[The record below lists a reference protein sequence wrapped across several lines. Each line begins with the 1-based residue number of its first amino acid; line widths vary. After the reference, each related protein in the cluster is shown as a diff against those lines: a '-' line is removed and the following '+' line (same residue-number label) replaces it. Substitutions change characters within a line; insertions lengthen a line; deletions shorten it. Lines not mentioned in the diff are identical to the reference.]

1 MATILLIGSN
11 GAMLEGLAQSLV
23 NAGHITHHAHTAAQG
38 VEIALADRPLVVV
51 VERRSAESDP
61 DALRI
66 PLASGGA
73 VLLCHA
79 EEDAP
84 SSLPAAMHRY
94 VLADLT
100 LPVALV
106 GTVTWDPSWTDG
118 VPLVIDAPTL
128 TPSERIG
135 LWAGALR
142 GQRPHG
148 VDGSAT
154 PAVV

>member
-11 GAMLEGLAQSLV
+11 GAMLEGLAQSLI
-23 NAGHITHHAHTAAQG
+23 NAGHTTHHAHTAAQG

-100 LPVALV
+100 LPLERNRLQALIFRLADRAR
-106 GTVTWDPSWTDG
+106 VTG
-118 VPLVIDAPTL
+118 REIV
-128 TPSERIG
+128 
-135 LWAGALR
+135 
-142 GQRPHG
+142 QRPSG
-148 VDGSAT
+148 LPEV
-154 PAVV
+154 PPRL

>member
-100 LPVALV
+100 LPLERNRLQALIFRLADRAR
-106 GTVTWDPSWTDG
+106 VTGREIIARPSPG
-118 VPLVIDAPTL
+118 LPEVPPRL
-128 TPSERIG
+128 
-135 LWAGALR
+135 
-142 GQRPHG
+142 
-148 VDGSAT
+148 
-154 PAVV
+154 

>member
-11 GAMLEGLAQSLV
+11 GAMLEGLAQSLSC
-23 NAGHITHHAHTAAQG
+23 GTTHHAHTAAQG

-61 DALRI
+61 NALRV

-84 SSLPAAMHRY
+84 TRRRRPCTATCS
-94 VLADLT
+94 
-100 LPVALV
+100 
-106 GTVTWDPSWTDG
+106 
-118 VPLVIDAPTL
+118 PT
-128 TPSERIG
+128 
-135 LWAGALR
+135 
-142 GQRPHG
+142 
-148 VDGSAT
+148 
-154 PAVV
+154 

>member
-11 GAMLEGLAQSLV
+11 GAMLEGLAQSLI

-51 VERRSAESDP
+51 VERKSAESDP

-100 LPVALV
+100 LPLERNRLQALIFRLADRAR
-106 GTVTWDPSWTDG
+106 VTG
-118 VPLVIDAPTL
+118 REIV
-128 TPSERIG
+128 
-135 LWAGALR
+135 
-142 GQRPHG
+142 QRP
-148 VDGSAT
+148 SADLPEVP
-154 PAVV
+154 PAV

>member
-11 GAMLEGLAQSLV
+11 GAMLEGLAQSLI
-23 NAGHITHHAHTAAQG
+23 NAGHTTHYAHTAAQG
-38 VEIALADRPLVVV
+38 VEYSSLADRPLVVV

-79 EEDAP
+79 EGDAP
-84 SSLPAAMHRY
+84 SSLPPAMHRY

-100 LPVALV
+100 LPLERNRLQALIFRLADRAR
-106 GTVTWDPSWTDG
+106 VTRRETAPRPAG
-118 VPLVIDAPTL
+118 LPEVPPTL
-128 TPSERIG
+128 
-135 LWAGALR
+135 
-142 GQRPHG
+142 
-148 VDGSAT
+148 
-154 PAVV
+154 